1 MLELNKWFFA
11 QLANFLLLLIILN
24 IILFKPLLRIF
35 KERDEGING
44 ALNKAKSMDKEKD
57 GIMAQID
64 AKLSEGR
71 TKAKTTFEE
80 LSRQGMEIQKQSLT
94 AAQNEAAV
102 LNNNAK
108 AELGSAVEKA
118 RASLQSDVEAFS
130 RQIVEKLVKA

>member
-64 AKLSEGR
+64 TKLSEGR
-71 TKAKTTFEE
+71 TRARTAFEE
-80 LSRQGMEIQKQSLT
+80 LSNEGMEVQKQALN
-94 AAQNEAAV
+94 AAQNEAAA

-118 RASLQSDVEAFS
+118 RLSLKSDIEAFS
-130 RQIVEKLVKA
+130 KQIVEKLVKA

>member
-1 MLELNKWFFA
+1 MLELNKWFFV
-11 QLANFLLLLIILN
+11 QLANFLLLIIILN

-57 GIMAQID
+57 NVMAQID

-71 TKAKTTFEE
+71 TRAKTTFEE
-80 LSRQGMEIQKQSLT
+80 LSNEGMEVQKQALT

-118 RASLQSDVEAFS
+118 RVSLKSDIEAFS
-130 RQIVEKLVKA
+130 KQIVEKLVKS

>member
-80 LSRQGMEIQKQSLT
+80 LSNEGMEVQKQSLT

-118 RASLQSDVEAFS
+118 RVSLKSDIEAFS

>member
-71 TKAKTTFEE
+71 TRAKTTFEE
-80 LSRQGMEIQKQSLT
+80 LSAQGMEIQKQALT

-118 RASLQSDVEAFS
+118 RVSLKSDIEAFS
-130 RQIVEKLVKA
+130 KQIFEKLVKA